1 MLFLR
6 RRHKSVDDSG
16 GIFIPARYL
25 VFIVDMK
32 CEGCNRSG
40 IVQRLKLAARFHET
54 MCHCARVRVPARD
67 HVTFVDALGT
77 RRDCAGIIHRNTLP
91 RRECE
96 STEWA

>member
-6 RRHKSVDDSG
+6 SRHESVDDSG

-54 MCHCARVRVPARD
+54 MCHSARVSVPAGN
-67 HVTFVDALGT
+67 HVAFVDALGT
-77 RRDCAGIIHRNTLP
+77 RRDSAGIIHGNTFP
-91 RRECE
+91 GRECE